1 MKKRFR
7 VVERGIADV
16 IEAITNSGMQYDE
29 SGVTVD
35 RCQAIKEM
43 RAESE
48 IQGRLM
54 QAKEDA
60 KKFL

>member
-7 VVERGIADV
+7 VVERGAADV
-16 IEAITNSGMQYDE
+16 IE
-29 SGVTVD
+29 
-35 RCQAIKEM
+35 AIKEM

-60 KKFL
+60 KNFYELGVEIEKIAQGVGYQ